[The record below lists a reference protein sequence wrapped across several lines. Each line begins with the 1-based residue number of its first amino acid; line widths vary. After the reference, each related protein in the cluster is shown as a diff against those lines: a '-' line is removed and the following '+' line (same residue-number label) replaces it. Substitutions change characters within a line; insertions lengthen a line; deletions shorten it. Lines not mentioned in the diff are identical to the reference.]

1 MENNTKQLPETN
13 VWHYGLMAERW
24 ALFNQDTP
32 ELPYYLEKIEQFGQ
46 PVLDLACGT
55 GRLLIPLLKS
65 GVDIDGCDVSAD
77 MIHHCRQKTAE
88 SNHQTNLYVQPMDQL
103 DLPRRYRLI
112 YICSSF
118 GLAGSRQQD
127 QEALFRSYENLNEGG
142 ALILNIEAEYAY
154 PDAWQTWLKEKRD
167 TLPNPWPE
175 EPKIQHGPD
184 DSEYRTWF
192 RLVNIN
198 PLEQSYT
205 REVRMEKW
213 QNGRLI
219 AQEEQSL
226 HGFMYFKNELQL
238 MLQIAG
244 FDDITIYD
252 GYTNQPATADSDQLL
267 FIARK

>member
-1 MENNTKQLPETN
+1 MNGKDNQPPETN

-24 ALFNQDTP
+24 ALFNQDVP
-32 ELPYYLEKIEQFGQ
+32 ELPYYQEQIKHCGQ

-65 GVDIDGCDVSAD
+65 GIDIDGCDVSAD
-77 MIHHCRQKTAE
+77 MIHFARQKAAE
-88 SNHQTNLYVQPMDQL
+88 LGTESNLYVQPMDQL

-127 QEALFRSYENLNEGG
+127 QEALFRCFEHLNEGG
-142 ALILNIEAEYAY
+142 ALIINIEAEYAY

-167 TLPNPWPE
+167 ALPNPWPE

-184 DSEYRTWF
+184 GSEYRTWF

-198 PLEQSYT
+198 PLEQSVT
-205 REVRMEKW
+205 RQVRMEKW
-213 QNGRLI
+213 QRGRLM
-219 AQEEQSL
+219 AQEEKSL
-226 HGFMYFKNELQL
+226 LGFMYFKNELHL

-244 FDDITIYD
+244 FDDINIYD
-252 GYTNQPATADSDQLL
+252 GYTNQPATADSEELL
-267 FIARK
+267 FIATK